1 MTRYILI
8 DVEVALEG
16 NGTPFSSRMTEFGC
30 VDLQSGAE
38 FEGIL
43 YKATPHPDNPA
54 LSFIDESAPDLIG
67 DSGRRKVLEKFEK
80 WLNQF
85 SHQEQRKFTFMSDNP
100 AFDLTFFNY
109 TWDQYMGTRSP
120 AGHSARRIGD
130 FWAGASYAT
139 GIGTWKN
146 TSKWKS
152 LRKTKHSHRA
162 VEDSRG
168 NREAFLAILEMFGDE
183 DGSAF

>member
-1 MTRYILI
+1 MTRFILI

-54 LSFIDESAPDLIG
+54 LSYIDEQEPDLIG
-67 DSGRRKVLEKFEK
+67 DSGRRKVFEKFDK
-80 WLNQF
+80 WLKQF
-85 SHQEQRKFTFMSDNP
+85 SHTGERRFVLISDNCTYDG
-100 AFDLTFFNY
+100 AFFNY

-120 AGHSARRIGD
+120 FGHSGRRIGD
-130 FWAGASYAT
+130 IWAGMQAAS
-139 GIGTWKN
+139 GGGSWKDAQ
-146 TSKWKS
+146 KWK
-152 LRKTKHSHRA
+152 RFRITKHSHRA

-168 NREAFLAILEMFGDE
+168 NREALLHILEKYDQTV
-183 DGSAF
+183 